1 MDARQRGVPAE
12 SLAVKPVRPVFGA
25 LAALVERFNEAEL
38 VAQSAALAFFALLSL
53 APLLLILLWITA
65 AAVPSA
71 REAFLDQV
79 GLLLGHDFGTVADAI
94 LTSAVS
100 KPDTGSIAGLWSV
113 ALLLFAATAVFGQ
126 LQSVLNH
133 IFRTSAKRLPG
144 IVAWL
149 RKRIFSFGM
158 VLAVGFLLVVSM
170 TVNTLL
176 QLAFARIAWLL
187 PMVAAIVTWLIY
199 ALAFALMFHYLPDRR
214 VGWRWALVGG
224 VLTASLF
231 VLGRAVI
238 GWYLER
244 WNPGAAYGAMGA
256 LVLTLLWVYY
266 AGLIVFIGAL
276 VTAMID
282 ERVSQNGRIKP
293 A

>member
-1 MDARQRGVPAE
+1 M
-12 SLAVKPVRPVFGA
+12 RPLVGA
-25 LAALVERFNEAEL
+25 LAALVKRFNETNL
-38 VAQSAALAFFALLSL
+38 VAHSAALAFYALLSL

-65 AAVPSA
+65 AALPSA
-71 REAFLDQV
+71 RQAFLDQI
-79 GLLLGHDFGTVADAI
+79 GALLGHDFGTVADAI
-94 LTSAVS
+94 LTSAAS

-113 ALLLFAATAVFGQ
+113 ALLMFGATAVFGQ
-126 LQSVLNH
+126 LQSALNQ

-149 RKRIFSFGM
+149 RKRIFSLGM
-158 VLAVGFLLVVSM
+158 VFALGFLLVVSM

-176 QLAFARIAWLL
+176 QLTFAHFAWLL

-199 ALAFALMFHYLPDRR
+199 ALAFAVMFHYLPDRR

-224 VLTASLF
+224 VITASLF

-244 WNPGAAYGAMGA
+244 SNPGAAYGAMGA
-256 LVLTLLWVYY
+256 LVLTLVWVYY
-266 AGLIVFIGAL
+266 AGLIVFLGAL
-276 VTAMID
+276 VTAIID
-282 ERVSQNGRIKP
+282 ERVSRSVRSKP

>member
-1 MDARQRGVPAE
+1 MDARQRGLPAE
-12 SLAVKPVRPVFGA
+12 SLAVARVRPVFA
-25 LAALVERFNEAEL
+25 AFAALVQRFNEAEL

-65 AAVPSA
+65 AALPSA

-94 LTSAVS
+94 LTSAVA
-100 KPDTGSIAGLWSV
+100 KPVTGSIAGLWSG

-158 VLAVGFLLVVSM
+158 VLALGFLLVVSM

-282 ERVSQNGRIKP
+282 ERVSRNARIKP

>member
-1 MDARQRGVPAE
+1 MDARQRGVSAE
-12 SLAVKPVRPVFGA
+12 SLAVARVRPVFAA
-25 LAALVERFNEAEL
+25 LAALVQRFNEAEL

-282 ERVSQNGRIKP
+282 ERVSRNARIKP

>member
-1 MDARQRGVPAE
+1 MDARQRDVPAE
-12 SLAVKPVRPVFGA
+12 SLAVARVRPVFA
-25 LAALVERFNEAEL
+25 AIAALVQRFNEAEL

-282 ERVSQNGRIKP
+282 ERVSRNARIKP

>member
-1 MDARQRGVPAE
+1 MAR
-12 SLAVKPVRPVFGA
+12 VRPVFAA
-25 LAALVERFNEAEL
+25 LAALVQRFNEAEL

-100 KPDTGSIAGLWSV
+100 KPDTGSIAGISSV
-113 ALLLFAATAVFGQ
+113 GLLLFAATAVFGQ

-144 IVAWL
+144 ILAWL

-158 VLAVGFLLVVSM
+158 VLALGFLLVVSM

-176 QLAFARIAWLL
+176 QLAFARVAWLL
-187 PMVAAIVTWLIY
+187 PTVAAIVTWLIY

-282 ERVSQNGRIKP
+282 ERVSRHTRIKP

>member
-1 MDARQRGVPAE
+1 VAR
-12 SLAVKPVRPVFGA
+12 VRPVFAA
-25 LAALVERFNEAEL
+25 LAALVQRFNEAEL